1 VKIWIVTQTLVRK
14 PGGVSTHARLL
25 HQGLRFNG
33 VESTLISLDLIPRAL
48 LRVAV
53 SVPLRALN
61 AVRRG
66 TGVEWAVGMQSRL
79 LAGLMQK
86 HTRREG
92 KPDVFACQDTAS
104 VFAAQ
109 AMQRRWGLDTEV
121 LLTVHSAYGYEK
133 VAQGW
138 ALPSTSGER
147 RILDLERKA
156 LLAADLI
163 VAVSEPMR
171 AHVYGLIG
179 SSVRRTVVLPN
190 AVDVER
196 FSPAAS
202 ARQRG
207 RCRRQFRLQEDIP
220 VLLIAGNLLEVKGV
234 PYAVEAAAILR
245 DRGHDF
251 RMVIAGDGPLRA
263 QVEALIARHRLEGH
277 VWLIGVVS
285 HDRMPALLRASDV
298 LVMPS
303 IPTYRAEESFGL
315 SAVEAMATGI
325 PVVASRT
332 GGLGELVRDG
342 QTGLVVPPASA
353 EELADA
359 LSLLLVDTDYR
370 ESLGAAARDY
380 AVSHHDHVAHALQYA
395 SLARSAVAPQAGAAV
410 VRLAG

>member
-1 VKIWIVTQTLVRK
+1 MKVWILTQTLVRK
-14 PGGVSTHARLL
+14 PGGVATHARLL
-25 HQGLRFNG
+25 HQGLQFNG
-33 VESTLISLDLIPRAL
+33 VESSLISLDLVPRTL

-53 SVPLRALN
+53 SVPLRLVN
-61 AVRRG
+61 TVRKG
-66 TGVEWAVGMQSRL
+66 SGVEWAVGTQSRL
-79 LAGLMQK
+79 LAGLVRK
-86 HTRREG
+86 RIEHEG
-92 KPDVFACQDTAS
+92 QPDVFACQDTAS
-104 VFAAQ
+104 VFAAR
-109 AMQRRWGLDTEV
+109 AVQRKWGFEAEV
-121 LLTVHSAYGYEK
+121 VLTVHSAYGYEK

-138 ALPSTSGER
+138 ATPSTAGER
-147 RILDLERKA
+147 RILDMERRG

-163 VAVSEPMR
+163 VAVSEAMR
-171 AHVYGLIG
+171 AHVYALIG

-202 ARQRG
+202 ARQRA
-207 RCRRQFRLQEDIP
+207 RCRRHFRLVEDVP

-251 RMVIAGDGPLRA
+251 RMVIAGDGPARGQL
-263 QVEALIARHRLEGH
+263 EALVARHRLDRH
-277 VWLIGVVS
+277 VLLMGVVS
-285 HDRMPALLRASDV
+285 HDRMPALLRAADV

-332 GGLGELVRDG
+332 GGLGDLVRDG
-342 QTGLVVPPASA
+342 QTGLVVPPANV

-359 LSLLLVDTDYR
+359 LSLLLVDGEYR
-370 ESLGAAARDY
+370 EALGAAARDY
-380 AVSHHDHVAHALQYA
+380 AVSHHDHVAHAQQYA
-395 SLARSAVAPQAGAAV
+395 SLARNAVAPQTGAAV

>member
-1 VKIWIVTQTLVRK
+1 MKIWILTQTLIRR
-14 PGGVSTHARLL
+14 PGGVATHARLL
-25 HQGLRFNG
+25 HQGLQFNG
-33 VESTLISLDLIPRAL
+33 FESSLISLDLVPRTL
-48 LRVAV
+48 LRLAV
-53 SVPLRALN
+53 SVPLRLVN
-61 AVRRG
+61 MVRSG
-66 TGVEWAVGMQSRL
+66 SGVEWAVGMQSRL
-79 LAGLMQK
+79 LSTLVQK
-86 HTRREG
+86 RIAQEG

-104 VFAAQ
+104 VFAAR
-109 AMQRRWGLDTEV
+109 AVQRRLALDAEV

-138 ALPSTSGER
+138 AMPSTAGER
-147 RILDLERKA
+147 RILDMERKA

-171 AHVYGLIG
+171 AHVYALIG
-179 SSVRRTVVLPN
+179 GSVRRTVVLPN

-202 ARQRG
+202 ARQRR
-207 RCRRQFRLQEDIP
+207 RCRRHFRLAEDVP

-251 RMVIAGDGPLRA
+251 RMVIAGDGPMRG
-263 QVEALIARHRLEGH
+263 QVDALIARHRLDSHVRLLGVIGH
-277 VWLIGVVS
+277 
-285 HDRMPALLRASDV
+285 DQMPALLRAADV

-332 GGLGELVRDG
+332 GGLGDLVRDG
-342 QTGLVVPPASA
+342 QTGLVVPPANV

-359 LSLLLVDTDYR
+359 LSLLLIDSEYR

-380 AVSHHDHVAHALQYA
+380 AVSHHDHVAHAQQYA
-395 SLARSAVAPQAGAAV
+395 SLAKNAVTPQTGAAV